1 MAKPYLWLKAAAPL
15 LVVCALISGAG
26 LTTAS
31 PGYLPTVGPVPVRF
45 RTALPGVPAVQWPP
59 LRQPEM
65 PAVKTEALMT
75 NAPAGSSATPGIST
89 NALPSSTTAD
99 GPAAA
104 PALPPPPDVIIP
116 FPVPALSRPGAAPEG
131 VVDPEALLTYL
142 LSISTNAPGAK
153 VIMPVFIPPA
163 PPGASAFSHATYES
177 R

>member
-1 MAKPYLWLKAAAPL
+1 MAKRYPWLKAVVPL
-15 LVVCALISGAG
+15 LAVCALINGAELATG
-26 LTTAS
+26 S

-45 RTALPGVPAVQWPP
+45 RTALPGVPAVRWPP

-75 NAPAGSSATPGIST
+75 NAPAGLSSTPDFST
-89 NALPSSTTAD
+89 NALPSSTTAA
-99 GPAAA
+99 GSAAA
-104 PALPPPPDVIIP
+104 PAPSPQPDVIIP
-116 FPVPALSRPGAAPEG
+116 FPVPASSLPGTAAEG

-153 VIMPVFIPPA
+153 VIMPVFVPPA
-163 PPGASAFSHATYES
+163 PPGASASSHATYES